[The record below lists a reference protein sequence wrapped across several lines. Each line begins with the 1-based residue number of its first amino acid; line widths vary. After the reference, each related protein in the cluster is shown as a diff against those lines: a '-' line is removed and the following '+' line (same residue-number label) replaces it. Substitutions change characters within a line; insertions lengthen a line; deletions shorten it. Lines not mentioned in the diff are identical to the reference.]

1 MIKKYFLIISL
12 FICFNLNAAEIKI
25 ISDKP
30 GDGKKI
36 VYHSWVQIEYTGL
49 FENGKIFDTNVGKN
63 RPLVV
68 QMGMKEVIPG
78 FEQGI
83 MGTTKGT
90 KRKIKIPAELAY
102 GEKGGGE
109 VIPPNTDLIFEF
121 EIIDVLDPHYKIINS
136 EELIEQINNNAVAL
150 DIRLANQWEKGVI
163 KGTFQETAFNKDG
176 KFNVY
181 LMDKVRALAAE
192 ESQNIEIIFISQDGK
207 TAAILGNAFAEDL
220 GFTNVLLNIFKIR
233 VKINQTV
240 DEIIKFNP
248 DILFSIDSPDFTLR
262 VAERVKKI
270 NTNIKTIHYVAP
282 QVWVWRKNRVKKI
295 KKFIDHMLLLF
306 NFEKKYFE
314 EENIKNTFVGHPL
327 IENIKK
333 SQTIIENILWHHII
347 I

>member
-1 MIKKYFLIISL
+1 MKKYFLIISL
-12 FICFNLNAAEIKI
+12 FICFNLTAAEIEI

-36 VYHSWVQIEYTGL
+36 IHHSWVQIEYTGS
-49 FENGKIFDTNVGKN
+49 FESGEVFDTNIGKD

-83 MGTTKGT
+83 IGTTKGT

-102 GEKGGGE
+102 GEKGGGD

-136 EELIEQINNNAVAL
+136 EELINKIQNNAVAL
-150 DIRLANQWEKGVI
+150 DIRLEHQWDKGII

-181 LMDKVRALAAE
+181 IMDKVRALAGE
-192 ESQNIEIIFISQDGK
+192 QSQNIDIVFISHDGE

-220 GFTNVLLNIFKIR
+220 GFKNVSVYKGGIVQR
-233 VKINQTV
+233 VKEGRKLV
-240 DEIIKFNP
+240 
-248 DILFSIDSPDFTLR
+248 SH
-262 VAERVKKI
+262 KK
-270 NTNIKTIHYVAP
+270 N
-282 QVWVWRKNRVKKI
+282 
-295 KKFIDHMLLLF
+295 
-306 NFEKKYFE
+306 
-314 EENIKNTFVGHPL
+314 
-327 IENIKK
+327 
-333 SQTIIENILWHHII
+333 
-347 I
+347 

>member
-1 MIKKYFLIISL
+1 MKKYFLIVISL
-12 FICFNLNAAEIKI
+12 FICFKLTATEIEI

-36 VYHSWVQIEYTGL
+36 IYHSWVQIEYTGS
-49 FENGKIFDTNVGKN
+49 FENGDVFDTNIGKD

-78 FEQGI
+78 FERGI

-102 GEKGGGE
+102 GEKGGGD

-121 EIIDVLDPHYKIINS
+121 EIIDVLDPHYKMINS
-136 EELIEQINNNAVAL
+136 KELIKRIDENAVAL
-150 DIRLANQWEKGVI
+150 DIRLENQWDKGVI

-192 ESQNIEIIFISQDGK
+192 ESQNIEIIFISHDGE

-220 GFTNVLLNIFKIR
+220 GFTNVSVLKGGIL
-233 VKINQTV
+233 QW
-240 DEIIKFNP
+240 IKE
-248 DILFSIDSPDFTLR
+248 DRKLVSH
-262 VAERVKKI
+262 KKD
-270 NTNIKTIHYVAP
+270 N
-282 QVWVWRKNRVKKI
+282 
-295 KKFIDHMLLLF
+295 
-306 NFEKKYFE
+306 
-314 EENIKNTFVGHPL
+314 
-327 IENIKK
+327 
-333 SQTIIENILWHHII
+333 
-347 I
+347 